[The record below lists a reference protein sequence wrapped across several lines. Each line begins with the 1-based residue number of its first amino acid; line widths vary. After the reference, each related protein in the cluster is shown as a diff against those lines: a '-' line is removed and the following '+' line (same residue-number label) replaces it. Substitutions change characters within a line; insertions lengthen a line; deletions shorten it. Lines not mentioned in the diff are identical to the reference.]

1 MIKII
6 LNYLFNSKFQ
16 HSKLSQ
22 TEGRINKGQY
32 QNGKKQG
39 FDAHAALRRYTWR
52 DIGWSIWLTSENKS
66 SNEEITKGLWKERII
81 IFESDIPKIK
91 DEKIITVESHF
102 IEINYTVLME
112 LILFLRCNFYKNLN
126 NKIK

>member
-1 MIKII
+1 
-6 LNYLFNSKFQ
+6 
-16 HSKLSQ
+16 
-22 TEGRINKGQY
+22 
-32 QNGKKQG
+32 
-39 FDAHAALRRYTWR
+39 
-52 DIGWSIWLTSENKS
+52 LTSENKS